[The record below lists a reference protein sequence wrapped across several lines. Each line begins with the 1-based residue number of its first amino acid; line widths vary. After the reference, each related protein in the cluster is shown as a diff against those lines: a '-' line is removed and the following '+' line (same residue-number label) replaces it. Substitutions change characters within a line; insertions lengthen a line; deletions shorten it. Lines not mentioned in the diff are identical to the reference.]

1 MSATPRQET
10 SGAVSPAPT
19 VGWKPALPALL
30 AVLLVLLGLYH
41 ETALAMV
48 RIWARS
54 ETFTHAFLVPPI
66 TLWLIWEKRHVLARA
81 QPRPSLW
88 LAVPLAGLGV
98 AWLLGEMAAVNS
110 VTQLAFTCMLILA
123 VPLVIGLPAARL
135 IAFPLG
141 FLLFAV
147 PVGEFIMPTL
157 MEWTAAITVIGLRA
171 SGIPVYQEGL
181 HFVIPS
187 GRWSVVEAC
196 SGVRYLI
203 ASLTVGTLF
212 AYLNYRS
219 FKRRLIF
226 VGVSI
231 LVPVAANWIRAYMI
245 VMLGHLSGNELA
257 TGADH
262 LIYGWV
268 FFGLVI
274 MIMFAIGMRWRE
286 ADADF
291 EERAAPPGPPA
302 PAASVRR
309 LALASMVFAAV
320 VAAPQAALWLLTSAA
335 PLPPPRL
342 SPQALATGGW
352 QVAGA
357 PLTGWKPAFHNPSA
371 EMSVTLTDGK
381 RRVGVYLAYYR
392 QQNYQR
398 KLVSSDNVLVMS
410 EDKSW
415 AQVERSTRTIT
426 LDGQAVTVRSGHL
439 RSNVAAVPGQVEE
452 RLLAWHWYWINGR
465 LTASDYAGKAW
476 LALSRLTGRGDD
488 AAAVV
493 LYASEDQPGGADA
506 ALDAFVASGGSGIAA
521 ALADA
526 KRQR

>member
-1 MSATPRQET
+1 MSTMFSAGTFC
-10 SGAVSPAPT
+10 AVSPTPT
-19 VGWKPALPALL
+19 FEWKPTLAAL
-30 AVLLVLLGLYH
+30 AVVLLLLLGLYH

-66 TLWLIWEKRHVLARA
+66 TLWLIWEKRHVLAHL
-81 QPRPSLW
+81 QPRPSPW
-88 LAVPLAGLGV
+88 LAAPLAVLAVG
-98 AWLLGEMAAVNS
+98 WLLGELAAVNS
-110 VTQLAFTCMLILA
+110 VTQLAFTGMLILA
-123 VPLVIGLPAARL
+123 VPLVIGMPAARL

-147 PVGEFIMPTL
+147 PLGEFIMPTL
-157 MEWTAAITVIGLRA
+157 MDWTAAVTIIGLRA

-219 FKRRLIF
+219 LKRRLIF

-231 LVPVAANWIRAYMI
+231 LVPVVANWIRAYMI

-268 FFGLVI
+268 FFGIVI

-286 ADADF
+286 AEAHFDAGSTPAGQAV
-291 EERAAPPGPPA
+291 AAVSGG
-302 PAASVRR
+302 R
-309 LALASMVFAAV
+309 LAIASLVFAAV
-320 VAAPQAALWLLTSAA
+320 AAAPQAVLWLLSSGA
-335 PLPPPRL
+335 PLAPPRFA
-342 SPQALATGGW
+342 PQPLAAGGW
-352 QVAGA
+352 QLTGV
-357 PLTGWKPAFHNPSA
+357 PLTDWKPAFHNPSV
-371 EMSVTLTDGK
+371 ELNVSLTDGS
-381 RRVGVYLAYYR
+381 RSVGVYLAYYR
-392 QQNYQR
+392 QQNYRR
-398 KLVSSDNVLVMS
+398 KLVSSENVLVMS
-410 EDKSW
+410 GNKAW
-415 AQVERSTRTIT
+415 VQVERGRRAIL
-426 LDGQAVTVRSGHL
+426 LDGQLATIRSGRL
-439 RSNVAAVPGQVEE
+439 RANLAAVPGRGEE
-452 RLLAWHWYWINGR
+452 RLVAWHWYWINGR

-476 LALSRLTGRGDD
+476 LALSRLTGQGDD

-493 LYASEDQPGGADA
+493 LYAPQDQPGGGEA
-506 ALDAFVASGGSGIAA
+506 ALEAFLAGGGHGIAA
-521 ALADA
+521 VLADA
-526 KRQR
+526 RRQR